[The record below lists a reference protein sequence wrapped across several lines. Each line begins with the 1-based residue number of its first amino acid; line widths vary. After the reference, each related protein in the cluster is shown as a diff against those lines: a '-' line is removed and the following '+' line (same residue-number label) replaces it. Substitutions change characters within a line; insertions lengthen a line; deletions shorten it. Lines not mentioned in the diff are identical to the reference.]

1 MNHFT
6 SLSRVIATL
15 ACLISMQ
22 VFAQTPAEKTTAQ
35 IKKNATS
42 GNSISAALSKNL
54 LKAEEYQAPYTV
66 QVPYQATENYTV
78 EVPYQATEEYTVEV
92 PYQVDETYTV
102 QVPYQDTETYTENVP
117 YTERVAYTDYE
128 TDYRDEYQCRNVTRY
143 RNECSNV
150 TRYRQECHNE
160 QKCYLVP
167 GTGGQTCRDVE
178 ECGTNAQGQRI
189 CKTRRVCDGNDGGPQ
204 QRCEMQSVCN
214 NVPYTDRE
222 CRDVAY
228 NDQECGNVRVPY
240 QRQVTRYKDETRYR
254 QETRTR
260 TVTKYRN
267 ETRTRTVT
275 KHRTETR
282 TRTVTKTRT
291 ETRTREVTKY
301 RDEERCCVTKTR
313 QVFDRQ
319 LSFNV
324 EVIFPQEAQLTGN
337 ESETLNVKLISADA
351 NSAQVQVDVVE
362 SIYGYKVASQTVN
375 GSSVQ
380 VILALAPKYDLTNA
394 GISTIKGLRIDYVA
408 SAQKFQVSFVDSL
421 TSSRVQSAY
430 ALVISD
436 LASGAQIEELAVG
449 SLANGQLG
457 AVVTAA
463 LDSNSKIKATLKVKR
478 SGVLIANNEITF
490 ETAVN
495 FEKRAL
501 IKGDVAS
508 LSDAKLV
515 NGQVVGQGLESSF
528 QLVDQTAEFSDVES
542 SYDIFLTLKTAD
554 GGNQALKTTSITREA
569 LKQQGMLVKLSTVF
583 KDTASAQ
590 KALVAGRVIKFS
602 IHAKRK
608 GIAGGILAGKSV
620 QADVSGRFT
629 LQ

>member
-6 SLSRVIATL
+6 SLSRVIVTL
-15 ACLISMQ
+15 TCLISMQ

-35 IKKNATS
+35 IKKIATS
-42 GNSISAALSKNL
+42 GNSISAGLSKNL
-54 LKAEEYQAPYTV
+54 FRSEEYQAPYTV
-66 QVPYQATENYTV
+66 QVPYQDTET
-78 EVPYQATEEYTVEV
+78 YTVEV

-102 QVPYQDTETYTENVP
+102 QVPYQDTETYVENVP
-117 YTERVAYTDYE
+117 YTERLAYTDYE
-128 TDYRDEYQCRNVTRY
+128 TDYRQEYQCHDVTRY
-143 RNECSNV
+143 RNEC
-150 TRYRQECHNE
+150 RNE
-160 QKCYLVP
+160 QRCYMVP
-167 GTGGQTCRDVE
+167 GDSGQCRDVQ
-178 ECGTNAQGQRI
+178 ECGANALGQQI
-189 CKTRRVCDGNDGGPQ
+189 CKTRQVCDGGSGPS
-204 QRCEMQSVCN
+204 QRCDTQQVCSQQ
-214 NVPYTDRE
+214 PYTDRD
-222 CRDVAY
+222 CSYV
-228 NDQECGNVRVPY
+228 NVPY
-240 QRQVTRYKDETRYR
+240 QHEVTKYRDETRYR

-267 ETRTRTVT
+267 
-275 KHRTETR
+275 ETR

-324 EVIFPQEAQLTGN
+324 ELIFPQEAQLTGN

-351 NSAQVQVDVVE
+351 NGAQVQVDVVD
-362 SIYGYKVASQTVN
+362 SIYGYKVASQTAN
-375 GSSVQ
+375 GASIQ
-380 VILALAPKYDLTNA
+380 VVLALTPKYDLTNA

-408 SAQKFQVSFVDSL
+408 SAQKFQVSFADTI
-421 TSSRVQSAY
+421 TSSHVQSAY

-463 LDSNSKIKATLKVKR
+463 LDSNAKIKATLKVKR

-495 FEKRAL
+495 FEKRSL
-501 IKGDVAS
+501 IKDDVAS

-528 QLVDQTAEFSDVES
+528 QLIDQTAEFSDVET
-542 SYDIFLTLKTAD
+542 SYDIFLTLKTTD
-554 GGNQALKTTSITREA
+554 GGNLPLKTTSISREA
-569 LKQQGMLVKLSTVF
+569 LKQQGMLLKLSTVF
-583 KDTASAQ
+583 KDAASAQ
-590 KALVAGRVIKFS
+590 KALTAGRVIKFS

-608 GIAGGILAGKSV
+608 GTAGGILAGKSAE
-620 QADVSGRFT
+620 ADMSGRFT